1 MRLKIGNVSIDG
13 LAALAPMAG
22 VADRAFRELCVRFG
36 ASYVVSEMVSARGIS
51 FFNDKTI
58 NLLRISRN
66 EHPCA
71 IQIFGDDPDIMANA
85 AAFALNYEP
94 DIIDINFGCPAP
106 KVNKSGGGAILM
118 KSPELCARIVTGVK
132 RVVNI
137 PVTVKIRTGWDY
149 SSVNA
154 PFVAKLCENSGA
166 DAIVIHG
173 RTRDQMF
180 RPGVDLDTI
189 AKVKA
194 SVSVPVIGNGD
205 ITCGQDAYNMLHRTE
220 CDMIMVGRAALGNP
234 WVFSE
239 VNHFLDPSN
248 YPYTPPSIEEKLQ
261 VMLFHTGSICCNEGE
276 TLGIMK
282 ARRHIISYIR
292 GIPFAS
298 AFRDRASRVTCMRD
312 VEVLAEEIL
321 NTCRNDAIC

>member
-22 VADRAFRELCVRFG
+22 VADTAFRELCTRFG

-71 IQIFGDDPDIMANA
+71 IQIFGDDPNIMANA
-85 AAFALNYEP
+85 ADFALKYEP

-118 KSPELCARIVTGVK
+118 KSPELCARIVAAVK
-132 RVVNI
+132 RTVDV
-137 PVTVKIRTGWDY
+137 PVTVKIRTGWD
-149 SSVNA
+149 SSAVNA
-154 PFVAKLCENSGA
+154 PLVAKLCENSGA
-166 DAIVIHG
+166 DAIIIHG

-189 AKVKA
+189 AKVKD

-205 ITCGQDAYNMLHRTE
+205 ITCGQDAYNMLRRTG

-239 VNHFLDPSN
+239 INHFLDSGN
-248 YPYTPPSIEEKLQ
+248 HTYTPPSIEEKLRA
-261 VMLFHTGSICCNEGE
+261 MLFHVGSICRNEGE
-276 TLGIMK
+276 NLGMMR
-282 ARRHIISYIR
+282 ARRHIISYIH
-292 GIPFAS
+292 GIPFAA

-312 VEVLAEEIL
+312 VELLAEEIL
-321 NTCRNDAIC
+321 NSCRNDAIC